1 VEASGK
7 EEARAY
13 DLIVAG
19 AGPAGSACAIT
30 AVRSGARV
38 LLLDKDSFPRHK
50 VCGEFVSSESIHIV
64 DSLLGNNEF
73 AGRPKINSSR
83 IFLDSRQI
91 TIPVEPPASSIPR
104 YDLDA
109 ALLVAARTAGVTV
122 CEDVLVREVHTSNQ
136 QKLQNTQPTAF
147 TAATSAGTFTAK
159 AVVNASGRWSELTQR
174 ESHDKTKWIGL
185 KAHFSEESAPNS
197 VDLYFFQGGYC
208 GVQPINGSTVNACAM
223 VQASVARSL
232 EEVFALNPQLHRR
245 SRNWQQ
251 RFPTVT
257 TSGLRF
263 RDPRTEDRGM
273 LLAGDAAAFIDPFAG
288 DGISLALHGGVLAAQ
303 ALMPVLHQNASLIQ
317 AHQAYR
323 TAYFRQLAPALR
335 NASRIRKLLSAPAW
349 LRAGV
354 ITLAGNQLIG
364 RMIVRQTR
372 ARTLTSRA

>member
-7 EEARAY
+7 QESREY
-13 DLIVAG
+13 DVIVVG

-38 LLLDKDSFPRHK
+38 LLLDKASFPRHK
-50 VCGEFVSSESIHIV
+50 VCGEFVSSESLHIV
-64 DSLLGNNEF
+64 GSLLRNNEF
-73 AGRPKINSSR
+73 VERPKINSSR

-91 TIPVEPPASSIPR
+91 TIPVDPPASSIPR

-109 ALLVAARTAGVTV
+109 ALLVAAKAAGVNV
-122 CEDVLVREVHTSNQ
+122 CEEVLVRDVHNSNRQ
-136 QKLQNTQPTAF
+136 NLQDTHLSAF
-147 TAATSAGTFTAK
+147 TVSSSAGTFTAR

-174 ESHDKTKWIGL
+174 DALNKRSPEKTKWIGL
-185 KAHFSEESAPNS
+185 KAHFRDESAPNS
-197 VDLYFFQGGYC
+197 VDLYFFRGGYC

-223 VQASVARSL
+223 VQANVARSL
-232 EEVFALNPQLHRR
+232 DEVFVLNPELQRR

-251 RFPTVT
+251 QFPTVT

-263 RDPRTEDRGM
+263 REPRTDDGGM

-288 DGISLALHGGVLAAQ
+288 DGISLALHGGVMAAQ
-303 ALMPVLHQNASLIQ
+303 ALMPFLHQNASITQ

-349 LRAGV
+349 LRAGI
-354 ITLAGNQLIG
+354 ITLAGN
-364 RMIVRQTR
+364 RMVGKMLVRETR
-372 ARTLTSRA
+372 ARG